1 MTDADLNR
9 GALEPTPSWLKPAP
23 APAPVTPP
31 APSPAPI
38 TYSAPAPTPATY
50 SSPTTY
56 SAPTTQA
63 WSGFL
68 GGAAPTDTQKAY
80 AQSKGI
86 SFDQAAYELGKSQT
100 NNTTTAPTPAP
111 TTSTTPTTTGTG
123 LQGQAPSEQVK
134 EYAVQKGISFDQAYN
149 ELSSSGQIKEAPK
162 VTDPLSQ
169 NKVSGTDIRIP
180 NVLNDV
186 NFNTGKTGNL
196 TDKQK
201 SELQIAWDRASSGN
215 ANQEDYNN
223 LKNAIENL
231 GWKPTVTTD
240 AARIASEKA
249 ASDKAKADA
258 DAAAATATAKSF
270 QDKIDAT
277 NKALDENYTKITNL
291 IDSLAKGTIA
301 LTANQQ
307 TLIDSIQ
314 TNLVKATAAQKTANA
329 NYEAGLTQAGISAG
343 RNRYAPEIE
352 MGNIYNAINLG
363 ASKINDLDAAAVAK
377 KAELMEQFQTNNYQ
391 NAITGYKELQSILKD
406 KEDTIIKMEIMARD
420 YAKEARDE
428 EYRATQDK
436 IDTQTK
442 MLDKGYSKVSPNDPR
457 LLDPDADV
465 VVLGNDIYIRDV
477 VSTVDPTNDI
487 KEYEYA
493 VNNGFNG
500 TFMDYLS
507 QKSNMKTPANT
518 VTDSEILSYAKYLQS
533 QDYTLSDQDALNNAR
548 MILNNQQTNQ
558 GGDTSNKIPGGAT
571 GKTVISN
578 GVTFDIGTYA
588 TDPNHEA
595 SVANILNRIG
605 KMNSVEDINAYIQKV
620 APGSAVTGEMI
631 AEASSKYNIPW
642 EIQMAMMQQ
651 DSNFGTAGKGARTF
665 NPGNVG
671 NTDSGAEVNYG
682 NWQSGVDALASNL
695 SRRIVGGTSENKTTN
710 YVDVLKKNQNT
721 ILSSIPTT
729 ERSQFMQG
737 LIKSASSG
745 DKEQIKEAI
754 YNGLVENSKQGLNLA
769 EERNKFETVGTIE
782 SAFKDFYN
790 KGGKTNLI
798 SGTFSNI
805 LNKLG
810 TSKDAATQELLG
822 KLTQIKQQYRN
833 AITGA
838 AWGAQEDIEYNNLLG
853 SLTSD
858 KTKNLSALGGAVSAA
873 KSSYNNKLKT
883 LTGKEVYNQ
892 FFIEP
897 KVVKD
902 RTEVSNMNIGE
913 QFTYNGKTYEVTGSN
928 SFKEI
933 Q

>member
-31 APSPAPI
+31 APAPAPI
-38 TYSAPAPTPATY
+38 TYSAPAPTPAPATY

-56 SAPTTQA
+56 SAPTTQV

-100 NNTTTAPTPAP
+100 NNTTTASTPAP

-249 ASDKAKADA
+249 DA
-258 DAAAATATAKSF
+258 DAAAAAAAATTKSF

-291 IDSLAKGTIA
+291 IDSLTKGTIA

-329 NYEAGLTQAGISAG
+329 NYEAGLTQAGIAAG

-391 NAITGYKELQSILKD
+391 NAIASYKELQSILKD

-428 EYRATQDK
+428 EYRATQDILSRQVSMLNAGYEK
-436 IDTQTK
+436 I
-442 MLDKGYSKVSPNDPR
+442 SSPDQLAGLTEDQIVR
-457 LLDPDADV
+457 IGREIYKKPD
-465 VVLGNDIYIRDV
+465 L
-477 VSTVDPTNDI
+477 STTVD
-487 KEYEYA
+487 
-493 VNNGFNG
+493 
-500 TFMDYLS
+500 L
-507 QKSNMKTPANT
+507 QT
-518 VTDSEILSYAKYLQS
+518 VK
-533 QDYTLSDQDALNNAR
+533 
-548 MILNNQQTNQ
+548 
-558 GGDTSNKIPGGAT
+558 GDDGSIYSFNKINGDMELLLPG
-571 GKTVISN
+571 
-578 GVTFDIGTYA
+578 
-588 TDPNHEA
+588 
-595 SVANILNRIG
+595 
-605 KMNSVEDINAYIQKV
+605 
-620 APGSAVTGEMI
+620 
-631 AEASSKYNIPW
+631 
-642 EIQMAMMQQ
+642 
-651 DSNFGTAGKGARTF
+651 
-665 NPGNVG
+665 
-671 NTDSGAEVNYG
+671 
-682 NWQSGVDALASNL
+682 SGVDPADISTFGNSESGYYTINKRTGEINQITQPTTSKKFTESQTKDAIFASKLERGVNNL
-695 SRRIVGGTSENKTTN
+695 EELNKDGKIYTPTKKEQKAVDQLLTQSWADNVPFVKAFNNIIKDKAYQSLSSETKRWLQSSLEIAQAILRKESGAAISAQEIFTYGMAYVPRFGDDTSSLIQKQEAVNGYLQGFKFGSGGAYEEMMGYGDNTKTTQ
-710 YVDVLKKNQNT
+710 D
-721 ILSSIPTT
+721 
-729 ERSQFMQG
+729 
-737 LIKSASSG
+737 
-745 DKEQIKEAI
+745 
-754 YNGLVENSKQGLNLA
+754 
-769 EERNKFETVGTIE
+769 
-782 SAFKDFYN
+782 
-790 KGGKTNLI
+790 
-798 SGTFSNI
+798 
-805 LNKLG
+805 
-810 TSKDAATQELLG
+810 
-822 KLTQIKQQYRN
+822 
-833 AITGA
+833 
-838 AWGAQEDIEYNNLLG
+838 
-853 SLTSD
+853 SD
-858 KTKNLSALGGAVSAA
+858 
-873 KSSYNNKLKT
+873 
-883 LTGKEVYNQ
+883 EWI
-892 FFIEP
+892 F
-897 KVVKD
+897 
-902 RTEVSNMNIGE
+902 
-913 QFTYNGKTYEVTGSN
+913 
-928 SFKEI
+928 
-933 Q
+933 

>member
-23 APAPVTPP
+23 APAPVAPP
-31 APSPAPI
+31 APAPVSPAPTSNWTSNI
-38 TYSAPAPTPATY
+38 TPTGTPTSSPAPAPTPVSIAANIAAQNAANAANIAETNKY
-50 SSPTTY
+50 FNYGPLPTTNDP
-56 SAPTTQA
+56 APFSNETPVTQQQ
-63 WSGFL
+63 L
-68 GGAAPTDTQKAY
+68 Q
-80 AQSKGI
+80 Q
-86 SFDQAAYELGKSQT
+86 QAAAAEAAGT
-100 NNTTTAPTPAP
+100 NQGGR
-111 TTSTTPTTTGTG
+111 TSA
-123 LQGQAPSEQVK
+123 QIQAEQ
-134 EYAVQKGISFDQAYN
+134 QA
-149 ELSSSGQIKEAPK
+149 I
-162 VTDPLSQ
+162 
-169 NKVSGTDIRIP
+169 
-180 NVLNDV
+180 
-186 NFNTGKTGNL
+186 
-196 TDKQK
+196 
-201 SELQIAWDRASSGN
+201 
-215 ANQEDYNN
+215 
-223 LKNAIENL
+223 
-231 GWKPTVTTD
+231 TD

-249 ASDKAKADA
+249 AADKIAADKAAADK
-258 DAAAATATAKSF
+258 AAADKAIADSF
-270 QDKIDAT
+270 QAKIDAT
-277 NKALDENYTKITNL
+277 NKSLDENYTKITNL

-329 NYEAGLTQAGISAG
+329 NYEAGLTQAGIAAG

-352 MGNIYNAINLG
+352 MGNIYNAINVG
-363 ASKINDLDAAAVAK
+363 ISKINDLDAAAIAK
-377 KAELMEQFQTNNYQ
+377 KAELMEQFQTNNYK
-391 NAITGYKELQSILKD
+391 NALSGYKELQSILKD
-406 KEDTIIKMEIMARD
+406 KEDSIIKLEQMSRD

-428 EYRATQDK
+428 EYRATKDK
-436 IDTQTK
+436 IDIQTK
-442 MLDKGYSKVSPNDPR
+442 MLDQGYHKVSPNDPR

-493 VNNGFNG
+493 VNSGYNGS
-500 TFMDYLS
+500 FMEYL
-507 QKSNMKTPANT
+507 KEKTNMKTPTNT

-548 MILNNQQTNQ
+548 IILNNQQTNQ
-558 GGDTSNKIPGGAT
+558 GGGTTTT
-571 GKTVISN
+571 GVS
-578 GVTFDIGTYA
+578 
-588 TDPNHEA
+588 
-595 SVANILNRIG
+595 
-605 KMNSVEDINAYIQKV
+605 
-620 APGSAVTGEMI
+620 I
-631 AEASSKYNIPW
+631 AERN
-642 EIQMAMMQQ
+642 
-651 DSNFGTAGKGARTF
+651 N
-665 NPGNVG
+665 NPGNIKWTGADWQIALGGV
-671 NTDSGAEVNYG
+671 DSGIKATDGGTFVKFPTVESGLQAQKSLFTGASYKNLTLDGALARWSNSGYNAKSLGLSIDPNTKVKDLSDSQLTQVFNAMNANESGNKNYG
-682 NWQSGVDALASNL
+682 QNGD
-695 SRRIVGGTSENKTTN
+695 TTTPTTN
-710 YVDVLKKNQNT
+710 YIDTLKKNQNT
-721 ILSSIPTT
+721 ILASIPTT

-745 DKEQIKEAI
+745 DKTQIKEAI

-782 SAFKDFYN
+782 SAFKEFYN

-798 SGTFSNI
+798 TGTFSNI

-892 FFIEP
+892 FFVEP
-897 KVVKD
+897 KVVTNK
-902 RTEVSNMNIGE
+902 TEVSSMGVGE
-913 QFTYNGKTYEVTGSN
+913 QFTYNGKTYEIIGSN